1 MMNEEGQSK
10 QTSNRSSTPVA
21 YKVNIQNANITQGT
35 IVEVRPMNL
44 APPPTTPITTTT
56 TATTTATATAGGR
69 VTNKTILAYNLGK
82 SVKIFSV
89 LDGIFCFLY
98 AVYSAWYFIPLLMNI
113 VGYYGAKN
121 YNKRLVLSYLIYSIL
136 NIVSKSITWI
146 YITFY
151 SPRID
156 TFDYSGYTFFFMVG
170 ILIELYICHMVYRLY
185 YALKALSEEEYIGLH
200 GLKYRVARI
209 VYW

>member
-1 MMNEEGQSK
+1 MNEEGQSK

-44 APPPTTPITTTT
+44 APPPTTPTTPITTTT
-56 TATTTATATAGGR
+56 TATTTAGGR

-136 NIVSKSITWI
+136 NIVIN
-146 YITFY
+146 
-151 SPRID
+151 
-156 TFDYSGYTFFFMVG
+156 
-170 ILIELYICHMVYRLY
+170 
-185 YALKALSEEEYIGLH
+185 
-200 GLKYRVARI
+200 
-209 VYW
+209 